1 MSAQD
6 PTPAD
11 RLAGTDLFQGLSR
24 RHLKKVVEL
33 SRTVEHSPGRQVAT
47 EGLGALAFNLVLDGH
62 AKVTSA
68 HTEIRTLGPGDYF
81 GEISMID
88 GKPRSASVEA
98 VDGLT
103 TLVVPHTVF
112 LRLVDEE
119 PTFAKSLLN
128 LLCARIR
135 EAEAR
140 S

>member
-6 PTPAD
+6 HTHAD
-11 RLAGTDLFQGLSR
+11 RLADTDLFQGLSR

-33 SRTVEHSPGRQVAT
+33 SQTVEHSPGHEVAT
-47 EGLGALAFNLVLDGH
+47 EGLGALAFHLILDGH
-62 AKVTSA
+62 AKVTSD
-68 HTEIRTLGPGDYF
+68 HTEVRTLGPGDYF

-98 VDGLT
+98 VDRLT
-103 TLVVPHTVF
+103 TLVVPHPVF

-119 PTFAKSLLN
+119 PTFAKSLLT
-128 LLCARIR
+128 LLCGRIR

-140 S
+140 A

>member
-11 RLAGTDLFQGLSR
+11 RLAGTDLFQGLSS
-24 RHLKKVVEL
+24 RHLRKVAEL
-33 SRTVEHSPGRQVAT
+33 TQTVQHPPGREVAT
-47 EGLGALAFNLVLDGH
+47 EGLGALAFHLILDGQ
-62 AKVTSA
+62 AKVTSN
-68 HTEIRTLGPGDYF
+68 HKEIRTLGPGDYF

-98 VDGLT
+98 VDPLT
-103 TLVVPHTVF
+103 TLVVPHPVF
-112 LRLVDEE
+112 LRLVDDE

-128 LLCARIR
+128 LLCSRIR

-140 S
+140 G

>member
-11 RLAGTDLFQGLSR
+11 RLAGTDLFRGLSR

-33 SRTVEHSPGRQVAT
+33 SQTVQHPPGREVAT
-47 EGLGALAFNLVLDGH
+47 EGLGALAFHLVLDGQ
-62 AKVTSA
+62 AKVSQD
-68 HTEIRTLGPGDYF
+68 HEEIRTLGPGDYF

-98 VDGLT
+98 VDRLT
-103 TLVVPHTVF
+103 TLVVPHPVF

-128 LLCARIR
+128 VLCERIR
-135 EAEAR
+135 EAESR
-140 S
+140 T

>member
-6 PTPAD
+6 PTLAE

-33 SRTVEHSPGRQVAT
+33 SQTVQHPPGRAVAT
-47 EGLGALAFNLVLDGH
+47 EGLGALAFHLVLDGQ
-62 AKVTSA
+62 AKVTSD
-68 HTEIRTLGPGDYF
+68 HQEIRTLGPGDYF

-98 VDGLT
+98 VDQLT
-103 TLVVPHTVF
+103 TLVVPHPVF

-140 S
+140 A